1 MKRRISLLLL
11 SLALIAAVSAGVSG
25 SSNEP
30 TQPEA
35 RCGWVFYAFY
45 PVWKCIPGNGG
56 GGGRSW

>member
-11 SLALIAAVSAGVSG
+11 SLGLVAGIGVGVSN

-35 RCGWVFYAFY
+35 KCGWVFYAY
-45 PVWKCIPGNGG
+45 GPIWECVPGGGG